1 MCWKKTMEPSPGV
14 VPRLLP
20 KNNSPLDICRGSCI
34 MVYIDWKGNNMSTFS
49 IVNELNLADKRALI
63 VELKDAI
70 RVDMMAARVAKAKA
84 KEIKKI
90 ARENRAYDRAA
101 KKAARIAKLE
111 AKLSAL
117 KNPVGAKAI
126 KANKKPSNVTVL
138 KAA

>member
-1 MCWKKTMEPSPGV
+1 MT
-14 VPRLLP
+14 
-20 KNNSPLDICRGSCI
+20 
-34 MVYIDWKGNNMSTFS
+34 TFS

-70 RVDMMAARVAKAKA
+70 KADVADAKAAKA
-84 KEIKKI
+84 VDKQIKKM

-117 KNPVGAKAI
+117 KNPVGAKAV
-126 KANKKPSNVTVL
+126 KANKKPSNVSVM
-138 KAA
+138 KMAA

>member
-1 MCWKKTMEPSPGV
+1 
-14 VPRLLP
+14 
-20 KNNSPLDICRGSCI
+20 
-34 MVYIDWKGNNMSTFS
+34 MSTFS

-70 RVDMMAARVAKAKA
+70 RVDMMAARVAKAKT

-126 KANKKPSNVTVL
+126 KAAKKPSNVTVL

>member
-1 MCWKKTMEPSPGV
+1 
-14 VPRLLP
+14 
-20 KNNSPLDICRGSCI
+20 
-34 MVYIDWKGNNMSTFS
+34 MSTFS

-70 RVDMMAARVAKAKA
+70 RVDMMAARVAKAKN

-117 KNPVGAKAI
+117 KNPVGTAARKA
-126 KANKKPSNVTVL
+126 AKKPSNVSVL

>member
-1 MCWKKTMEPSPGV
+1 MT
-14 VPRLLP
+14 
-20 KNNSPLDICRGSCI
+20 
-34 MVYIDWKGNNMSTFS
+34 TFS

-70 RVDMMAARVAKAKA
+70 RVDLMAARVAKAKN

-90 ARENRAYDRAA
+90 ARENKAFDRAA

-111 AKLSAL
+111 AKLAAL
-117 KNPVGAKAI
+117 KNPVGIKAV

>member
-1 MCWKKTMEPSPGV
+1 MT
-14 VPRLLP
+14 
-20 KNNSPLDICRGSCI
+20 
-34 MVYIDWKGNNMSTFS
+34 TFS

-70 RVDMMAARVAKAKA
+70 RVDMMAARVAKARD

-90 ARENRAYDRAA
+90 ARENKAFDRAT

-111 AKLSAL
+111 AKLLAL
-117 KNPVGAKAI
+117 KNPVGTAARKA
-126 KANKKPSNVTVL
+126 AKKPSNVTVL

>member
-1 MCWKKTMEPSPGV
+1 MT
-14 VPRLLP
+14 
-20 KNNSPLDICRGSCI
+20 
-34 MVYIDWKGNNMSTFS
+34 TFS

-70 RVDMMAARVAKAKA
+70 RVDLMAARVAKARD

-90 ARENRAYDRAA
+90 AKENKAFDRAT

-111 AKLSAL
+111 AKLVAL
-117 KNPVGAKAI
+117 KNPVGTAARKA
-126 KANKKPSNVTVL
+126 AKKPSNVTVL

>member
-1 MCWKKTMEPSPGV
+1 MA
-14 VPRLLP
+14 
-20 KNNSPLDICRGSCI
+20 
-34 MVYIDWKGNNMSTFS
+34 TFN
-49 IVNELNLADKRALI
+49 IVNELSLAEKRALV

-70 RVDMMAARVAKAKA
+70 RVDLMAARVAKAKA

-90 ARENRAYDRAA
+90 ARENKAADRAA

-111 AKLSAL
+111 AKLASL
-117 KNPVGAKAI
+117 KNPVGIAAR

>member
-1 MCWKKTMEPSPGV
+1 
-14 VPRLLP
+14 
-20 KNNSPLDICRGSCI
+20 
-34 MVYIDWKGNNMSTFS
+34 MSTFS

-70 RVDMMAARVAKAKA
+70 RVDMMAARVAKAKN

-126 KANKKPSNVTVL
+126 KANKKPSKATVSVF
-138 KAA
+138 A

>member
-1 MCWKKTMEPSPGV
+1 M
-14 VPRLLP
+14 
-20 KNNSPLDICRGSCI
+20 
-34 MVYIDWKGNNMSTFS
+34 
-49 IVNELNLADKRALI
+49 
-63 VELKDAI
+63 
-70 RVDMMAARVAKAKA
+70 AKAKA

-126 KANKKPSNVTVL
+126 KANKKPSKATVSVF
-138 KAA
+138 A

>member
-1 MCWKKTMEPSPGV
+1 M
-14 VPRLLP
+14 
-20 KNNSPLDICRGSCI
+20 I
-34 MVYIDWKGNNMSTFS
+34 TFN
-49 IVNELNLADKRALI
+49 IVNELNLAEKRALI

-90 ARENRAYDRAA
+90 ARENKAFDRAA

-111 AKLSAL
+111 AKLASL
-117 KNPVGAKAI
+117 KNPVGTAARKA
-126 KANKKPSNVTVL
+126 AKKPSNVTVL